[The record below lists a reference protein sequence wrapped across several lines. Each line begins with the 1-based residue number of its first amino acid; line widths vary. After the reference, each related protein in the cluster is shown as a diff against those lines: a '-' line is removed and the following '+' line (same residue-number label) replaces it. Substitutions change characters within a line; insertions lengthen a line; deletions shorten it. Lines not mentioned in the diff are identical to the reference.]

1 LPYFKTLLLE
11 GKVSGYE
18 AIGVMGNFTNL
29 LKQQTTDVQLEYIP
43 MFETLKTSGG
53 LYINAVLPMNTMMLK
68 KHNESKISE
77 LTKEISITP
86 DGEKELELDKT
97 KQLLEKIDQML

>member
-1 LPYFKTLLLE
+1 MLLD

-29 LKQQTTDVQLEYIP
+29 LKQQAAAIQLEYLP

-77 LTKEISITP
+77 LTKEIAASP
-86 DGEKELELDKT
+86 NGEKEIELEKT
-97 KQLLEKIDQML
+97 KNLVGKIDEFMIAE